1 MLNPSHLH
9 RLFLYGSILLS
20 QVLPLAAQAETPE
33 EIACYN
39 DVQGKVAWN
48 QKGTRT
54 WGEDNARN
62 LCKGVVQRAKRIS
75 CFEAGILSHNNWS
88 KAISDCAQTGGE
100 AITAIVPGKQ
110 CIYNRGGYAL
120 TVQWYNP
127 GLIVFNGGDAD
138 DYSKYSTPGTPFR
151 TEKIALG
158 QTSCTDAANRA
169 AVVRIIG
176 QGFLNEGITIAV
188 GTSVGIGTGVLG
200 AIACVGTAGVGCPA
214 AVAGVSVA
222 TAGAISAVGLAL
234 PEVKEIAYIGVPGS
248 TNYLDFSGTAWNVG
262 ISNKVPLSQTRNF
275 AKESAQTVASSIKD
289 FVTGGTPG
297 PRSITF
303 NNQAGYV
310 AEMVVIYQ
318 IYKDFGNGTIIPIP
332 VTKSSGQISLG
343 FSKHIDI
350 PVEIANLPIS
360 VFINGVGT
368 TKNQIL
374 GATVPAN
381 FSGNRCFKS
390 FGTIFNPQSSNCN

>member
-1 MLNPSHLH
+1 MPNKLKWYCL
-9 RLFLYGSILLS
+9 LILS
-20 QVLPLAAQAETPE
+20 STFIASPLAAQTTE
-33 EIACYN
+33 EQACYN

-48 QKGTRT
+48 QTGSKT
-54 WGEDNARN
+54 WGEANLRN

-75 CFEAGILSHNNWS
+75 CFENGILAHNNWS
-88 KAISDCAQTGGE
+88 KAINDCAQTGGE
-100 AITAIVPGKQ
+100 AITAIAPGKQ

-138 DYSKYSTPGTPFR
+138 DYTKYTTPGTPFR

-158 QTSCTDAANRA
+158 QTSCTDAANRS

-176 QGFLNEGITIAV
+176 QEFLNEAVTIAV
-188 GTSVGIGTGVLG
+188 GTSVGIGTSLLG
-200 AIACVGTAGVGCPA
+200 AIACVGTAGIGCPA
-214 AVAGVSVA
+214 AVGGVAVL
-222 TAGAISAVGLAL
+222 TAGSISAVGLAL
-234 PEVKEIAYIGVPGS
+234 PDIKEIAYIGVPGS
-248 TNYLDFSGTAWNVG
+248 ANYLDFSGTAWNVN
-262 ISNKVPLSQTRNF
+262 ISSKVPLSQTRNF

-289 FVTGGTPG
+289 FVTGGKPG

-310 AEMVVIYQ
+310 AEMVVTYFV
-318 IYKDFGNGTIIPIP
+318 YKDLGGGAIAPIQ
-332 VTKSSGQISLG
+332 VAKSSGKISLG

-350 PVEIANLPIS
+350 PVEIADFPIN
-360 VFINGVGT
+360 VYINGVGVVNPN
-368 TKNQIL
+368 KAVL
-374 GATVPAN
+374 YAPVPAN

-390 FGTIFNPQSSNCN
+390 FGTIFAPQGSNCK